1 MPKILVLYQT
11 TSGYTKKYAQ
21 WISEALAAEL
31 SETKNFDASKLPAYD
46 LIIFGG
52 SLHAV
57 GISGV
62 KVIKDNLPKLTDKKL
77 IVFAVGASP
86 PRETIP
92 QEVIGKNFTE
102 EQQKNIKFFYLR
114 GGFDYNKLD
123 LPNKFLMTLMRV
135 RLLLKKKEKRTHDEI
150 GLLAAFSKPIDCTRK
165 ENISCI
171 IEYAKSPNER

>member
-1 MPKILVLYQT
+1 MSKTLVLYQT

-21 WISEALAAEL
+21 WISDALAADL
-31 SETKNFDASKLPAYD
+31 SESKNFDASKLRDYD

-62 KVIKDNLPKLTDKKL
+62 KVIKDNLPNLTDKR
-77 IVFAVGASP
+77 IVVFAVGASP
-86 PRETIP
+86 PRENVH
-92 QEVIGKNFTE
+92 QEVFGKNFTA
-102 EQQKNIKFFYLR
+102 EQQKSIKFFYLR
-114 GGFDYNKLD
+114 GGFDYKKLD

-135 RLLLKKKEKRTHDEI
+135 RLLLKKKDKRTPDEI

-165 ENISCI
+165 ENIAGI
-171 IEYAKSPNER
+171 IEYAKSAK